1 MTSEAN
7 LSLLKKGI
15 SIDTMELSQLV
26 EELKTQENEYY
37 SRLLSGDGIAPKE
50 ADVAL
55 FRNVMDTSEALKA
68 MPAYALGIHPV
79 DETTLQSL
87 YEDGAAL
94 KDTFEKAGE
103 RYETMMTAPRQDMGD
118 SISKAF
124 RNVDDI
130 LNDLGVE
137 ATEENRRAVRILG
150 YNGIEITEDS
160 IIQMKAADEEV
171 QRMFKNMTPAVV
183 TQLIKQ
189 GINPLEMKISD
200 LNRVAE
206 QVKTEVGKDDNQKF
220 SEYLYKLEKNNQITE
235 EERSSYIGIYR
246 LIHQVEQTDGAAI
259 GALVNQGAE
268 MTMKNLL
275 TAVRSSH
282 KTNRMD
288 ISVDNDY
295 GESKEQTVSTNSITD
310 QIETAYQTNCMK
322 DAADLLTPGRLQ
334 QVFDQHPDWQ
344 NMTPEEFAHA
354 LAETVDTDA
363 AAEREYLQEQMRM
376 VQEAASAPDEI
387 YRMLEQFDLPNSAM
401 NVNAIQSMMAN
412 RNQLFR
418 QIFGE
423 ESTNPDREKK
433 ITAED
438 IEAIKES
445 IIEDFGEAVSEP
457 KALAEVQETLGKVAE
472 NVMKTMI
479 SSDEVTS
486 IDVREMRLMQAKLS
500 INQTLAK
507 KEQYSIPVLVGD
519 KVTNVSLKIVRGV
532 ETKGI
537 VDIMLESEMSGK
549 IAATFQAKEEGI
561 SGLVVTDKQETRDLL
576 ADQMGFLASAIQ
588 ESDGEQVDLRFAIEK
603 NLDLNHFPVSHRE
616 RVEM

>member
-1 MTSEAN
+1 MKS
-7 LSLLKKGI
+7 
-15 SIDTMELSQLV
+15 
-26 EELKTQENEYY
+26 
-37 SRLLSGDGIAPKE
+37 
-50 ADVAL
+50 AL
-55 FRNVMDTSEALKA
+55 
-68 MPAYALGIHPV
+68 
-79 DETTLQSL
+79 
-87 YEDGAAL
+87 
-94 KDTFEKAGE
+94 EKAGVQ
-103 RYETMMTAPRQDMGD
+103 YETLMTAPRTDMGD
-118 SISKAF
+118 SIQKAF

-206 QVKTEVGKDDNQKF
+206 QVRSEVGKDDNQKF

-235 EERSSYIGIYR
+235 EERNSYIGIYR

-295 GESKEQTVSTNSITD
+295 GESKEQTVNTNSITD

-376 VQEAASAPDEI
+376 VQEAATAPDEI

-433 ITAED
+433 NHSRRYRSD
-438 IEAIKES
+438 
-445 IIEDFGEAVSEP
+445 
-457 KALAEVQETLGKVAE
+457 QGKVLSRILE
-472 NVMKTMI
+472 RQFRSPKHWQRFRRHW
-479 SSDEVTS
+479 E
-486 IDVREMRLMQAKLS
+486 KLRR
-500 INQTLAK
+500 T
-507 KEQYSIPVLVGD
+507 
-519 KVTNVSLKIVRGV
+519 
-532 ETKGI
+532 
-537 VDIMLESEMSGK
+537 
-549 IAATFQAKEEGI
+549 
-561 SGLVVTDKQETRDLL
+561 
-576 ADQMGFLASAIQ
+576 
-588 ESDGEQVDLRFAIEK
+588 
-603 NLDLNHFPVSHRE
+603 
-616 RVEM
+616 